1 ESCLKGIKKYYST
14 PKQIIEFV
22 EKLLEYNNSEEFRIA
37 RDICE
42 QSFKN
47 DIQQFIANAT
57 LTLKEMVRSRSQDE
71 VTGVRVNFTDSDIKN
86 LYSLSDEDDLNL
98 EQLSSEFE
106 LMKKEEIQSY
116 NSKELPELSDNL
128 LEFLLKFDKDTLEE
142 LKNVLLEQEA
152 WEGNNYN
159 KVTHFDLKWIKKS
172 ICDLVNEYE
181 NDNIKYGCHENWY
194 IIHFWSL
201 IDHSLS
207 DLDLYD
213 ARGEVSSLAKLA
225 VMLMRL
231 DSPNGYTCRITRSPL
246 YHLAED
252 VKNFEKNLEILVLT
266 LKAKA
271 IVKKTISLV

>member
-1 ESCLKGIKKYYST
+1 
-14 PKQIIEFV
+14 
-22 EKLLEYNNSEEFRIA
+22 
-37 RDICE
+37 
-42 QSFKN
+42 
-47 DIQQFIANAT
+47 
-57 LTLKEMVRSRSQDE
+57 M
-71 VTGVRVNFTDSDIKN
+71 DSDIKN

-98 EQLSSEFE
+98 EQLFSEFE
-106 LMKKEEIQSY
+106 LMVEDVYYKMKNQSKWHPDDKPFETIFTNEELEEIQSY

-142 LKNVLLEQEA
+142 LKNVLLEQKA
-152 WEGNNYN
+152 CEGNNYN

-207 DLDLYD
+207 DLDLYGD
-213 ARGEVSSLAKLA
+213 RVGRYYNGINDTKILKERGLKCPKLMKDMFVELGNVVKWDEMKIQQFEIIGWIHAELA

-231 DSPNGYTCRITRSPL
+231 DSPNGYTCHITRSPL

-252 VKNFEKNLEILVLT
+252 VKNFEKNLE
-266 LKAKA
+266 
-271 IVKKTISLV
+271 SWF